1 MLVHKIAGMLN
12 DNEFLKKNIKEWDK
26 HYDESGTI
34 SCSLISDSYIATVN
48 GDHLILGF
56 SNILPSDIIAMNT
69 HDMHFEKQDINNKS
83 VSNFMPTNMLLEN
96 SSFYNEVVLKR
107 YRDKNAIMP
116 DYVLAL
122 DKIQDRDLFA
132 STDLNIPIY
141 LIKLE
146 KYADKLI
153 DKLNYLKEN
162 DYEKYL
168 LYLNRFIR
176 QVSSLNII
184 MKDYYNKILYSEAVK
199 SNNDNINE
207 DIEKIKKMMK

>member
-1 MLVHKIAGMLN
+1 
-12 DNEFLKKNIKEWDK
+12 
-26 HYDESGTI
+26 
-34 SCSLISDSYIATVN
+34 
-48 GDHLILGF
+48 
-56 SNILPSDIIAMNT
+56 
-69 HDMHFEKQDINNKS
+69 
-83 VSNFMPTNMLLEN
+83 
-96 SSFYNEVVLKR
+96 
-107 YRDKNAIMP
+107 MP

-122 DKIQDRDLFA
+122 DKIQDRVLSA
-132 STDLNIPIY
+132 STNLNIPIY

-168 LYLNRFIR
+168 NRFIR
-176 QVSSLNII
+176 QVSYLNII

>member
-1 MLVHKIAGMLN
+1 
-12 DNEFLKKNIKEWDK
+12 
-26 HYDESGTI
+26 
-34 SCSLISDSYIATVN
+34 
-48 GDHLILGF
+48 
-56 SNILPSDIIAMNT
+56 
-69 HDMHFEKQDINNKS
+69 
-83 VSNFMPTNMLLEN
+83 
-96 SSFYNEVVLKR
+96 
-107 YRDKNAIMP
+107 MP

-122 DKIQDRDLFA
+122 DKIQDRDLSA